1 MAIALEPTVPPAPVQ
16 RFTVQQY
23 HRMIESGVL
32 TENDRVELLAGWII
46 PKMPHNA
53 AHRIAIPLTQR
64 VLTNVLPANWFLGV
78 QLPVTTADSEPE
90 PDLAVVRGNPRDY
103 PHGSPGP
110 QDVALLI
117 EVSDTT
123 LSFDRHFKGPLY
135 ARALFPVYWIVNLPE
150 GIVEVYTDPSGPT
163 EQPGYRQRQD
173 YGPDDAVPLVLDGR
187 EIARIAV
194 RDLLP

>member
-1 MAIALEPTVPPAPVQ
+1 MAIAPEVTVPPIPGH
-16 RFTVQQY
+16 RFTVDQY
-23 HRMIESGVL
+23 HRMIETGIL
-32 TENDRVELLAGWII
+32 TENDRVELLDGWIL
-46 PKMPHNA
+46 PKMPHNPS
-53 AHRIAIPLTQR
+53 HRIAIPLAQK
-64 VLTNVLPANWFLGV
+64 VLTNVLPANWFISV

-123 LSFDRHFKGPLY
+123 VGYDRRFKGPLY

-150 GIVEVYTDPSGPT
+150 GKVEVYTDPSGPT
-163 EQPGYRQRQD
+163 EQPEYRQRQD
-173 YGPDDAVPLVLDGR
+173 YGPEDAVPLVLDGQ
-187 EIARIAV
+187 EVARIAV
-194 RDLLP
+194 RELLP